1 MKPVDVLEWT
11 MGWAWPVITVL
22 AVLIFI
28 GIERIV
34 NWDTQELSQ
43 NTTPVC
49 IPKRRY
55 VWVRSTG
62 NNMRTAGNFK
72 HREKVLVRS
81 ARLNGTHSRKK
92 VHTI

>member
-11 MGWAWPVITVL
+11 MGWAWPVMTVL

-34 NWDTQELSQ
+34 NWGTQEPPQ
-43 NTTPVC
+43 DTMPVC

-55 VWVRSTG
+55 VRVRSIG
-62 NNMRTAGNFK
+62 KNMRTAENFK

-81 ARLNGTHSRKK
+81 ARLNDRHSRKK
-92 VHTI
+92 VHAP

>member
-11 MGWAWPVITVL
+11 MGWAWPVMTVL

-34 NWDTQELSQ
+34 NWGTQEPSQ
-43 NTTPVC
+43 YTTPVC

-55 VWVRSTG
+55 VRVRSIG
-62 NNMRTAGNFK
+62 NNARTAENFK
-72 HREKVLVRS
+72 HREKFW
-81 ARLNGTHSRKK
+81 
-92 VHTI
+92 